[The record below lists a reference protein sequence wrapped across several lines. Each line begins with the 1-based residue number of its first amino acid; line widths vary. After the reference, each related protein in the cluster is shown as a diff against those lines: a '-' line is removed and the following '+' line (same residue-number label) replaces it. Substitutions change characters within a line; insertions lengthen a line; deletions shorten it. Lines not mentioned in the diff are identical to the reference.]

1 MNVRALLIA
10 RRLHAKN
17 AIIRLNVPF
26 CTFCTFVW
34 SETILKHQ
42 PAIKECLATLA
53 TPD

>member
-26 CTFCTFVW
+26 CTFVR

-53 TPD
+53 MPD